1 MTWGGVVRGFWG
13 NPPKKREGCGGMVV
27 GVIGWGGYRGVA
39 LTRRSQRS
47 PADPGAACVERV
59 NTTYWTQRDLFIE
72 LMGRVLKY
80 RVIVFLFR
88 LHPGRRVD
96 GRLGQCR
103 RAQQDGKRLDTPT
116 NPIAKFPTHKENAPP
131 CKKMITTHVVVTQSY
146 TGSCLA
152 VPYGAAK
159 PTAPAYGSH
168 PPIRENWMF
177 ARLLSLGDPL
187 NPQKTTTP
195 LETSYDHDIS
205 SF

>member
-1 MTWGGVVRGFWG
+1 MGSLGGFWG
-13 NPPKKREGCGGMVV
+13 NPPQKREGCGGMVV

-131 CKKMITTHVVVTQSY
+131 CKKMITTHVVVTPIIYWQLPRCTLRGREANS
-146 TGSCLA
+146 TRIRFS
-152 VPYGAAK
+152 
-159 PTAPAYGSH
+159 PTHPRELDVCPPALPRRSTE
-168 PPIRENWMF
+168 PPKNNNTSRDFIR
-177 ARLLSLGDPL
+177 S
-187 NPQKTTTP
+187 
-195 LETSYDHDIS
+195 
-205 SF
+205 